1 MAHSCPN
8 HADLPAFGFR
18 CCYAD
23 LKVLARRGEDLTD
36 EELAFIGVGVNGH
49 KPAGGWHD
57 PGTLGSYELDLS
69 PEDSTMLHSLMA
81 IDSANL
87 NREWIEFLA

>member
-1 MAHSCPN
+1 VAHSCPN
-8 HADLPAFGFR
+8 HADLSAFGFR

-36 EELAFIGVGVNGH
+36 AELAFIGVGVNGH

-57 PGTLGSYELDLS
+57 PGNLGSYELDVGLS
-69 PEDSTMLHSLMA
+69 PEDSAMLQALMSHP
-81 IDSANL
+81 SADQL
-87 NREWIEFLA
+87 GFLA